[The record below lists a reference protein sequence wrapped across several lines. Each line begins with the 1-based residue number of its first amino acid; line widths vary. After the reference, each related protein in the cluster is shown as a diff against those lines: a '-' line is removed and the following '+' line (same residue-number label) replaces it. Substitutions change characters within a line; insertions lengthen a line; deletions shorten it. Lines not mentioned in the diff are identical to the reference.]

1 MTRMWRSGLIA
12 ALLLG
17 SAARS
22 ALPSDQK
29 AHEAALDAA
38 VSSEDQMAWLKILT
52 SEPNNVGSPHDRANA
67 EFILARFREF
77 GWDAHI
83 ESFQVLY
90 PTPISTIVEMVTPEP
105 IRLGGQEPPVPGDA
119 TSGNTATALPP
130 YVA

>member
-1 MTRMWRSGLIA
+1 MTGMWRSGLIA

-17 SAARS
+17 GAARA

-38 VSSEDQMAWLKILT
+38 VSSADQMAWLKILS

-90 PTPISTIVEMVTPEP
+90 PTPISATVELVTPVHVV
-105 IRLGGQEPPVPGDA
+105 LGGQESPVPG
-119 TSGNTATALPP
+119 
-130 YVA
+130 